1 MDANV
6 LNAAI
11 AEGAVA
17 AIQAA
22 TLATL
27 RAEMLG
33 LRLVLPCHETE
44 AEAEARH
51 RAEDAALEEAFDNLP
66 V

>member
-1 MDANV
+1 MDAKS
-6 LNAAI
+6 LNAAY

-17 AIQAA
+17 AMHAA
-22 TLATL
+22 TLAAL

-33 LRLVLPCHETE
+33 LRLVLPCHESE